1 MRSKFM
7 ITTYWRMDLHIA
19 MEFIDGRPRAE
30 SLRMNIHLNL
40 RESLDTRATCD
51 VLAVG
56 HSLQMVHRDLKP
68 DNIMLKDLPTKR
80 DFVKLLDF
88 GLAKQLILLARRRY
102 HSGRLCAGDA

>member
-1 MRSKFM
+1 MAAKVWHPNAVQIYDYDILTDGSA
-7 ITTYWRMDLHIA
+7 YIA
-19 MEFIDGRPRAE
+19 MEFIDGRPLSRVIKDE
-30 SLRMNIHLNL
+30 YPFDPKRIVSILGQL
-40 RESLDTRATCD
+40 CD

-88 GLAKQLILLARRRY
+88 GLAKT
-102 HSGRLCAGDA
+102 SRLSRAWR